1 MAYKM
6 KDFLIQYFSQKR
18 FDDMSPGVRAQYDD
32 FVKNGD
38 MTGHM
43 KAWHNDYEGHAV
55 PNPEDS
61 TVISE
66 DELAKLYKEFLA
78 AFSSLDAKREKLEN
92 SVSLD
97 DRNSKILSFMKDY
110 FGPGKLFEPTKATPE
125 AEEDIEKLISFLDQ
139 NNQLDSFLSQSGI
152 IESQKQYKAFIDD
165 LTEKKY
171 NSDQDLKQKIIGL
184 VSILQFNK
192 EDLKERGIQVPTLTN
207 LTEEKFD
214 QNTYT
219 TDKATEFREKLKFML
234 DTLYSNKKIREAF
247 PATSVTSAFDT
258 AKSQVAYDDANS
270 KDYVPEKPDDKLS
283 WTQAMSKWVG
293 DTYDNTLAKYIK
305 FRGDT
310 LYFSLHAKQMVAALS
325 KVGIKPTD
333 GLEKILEEKSKIQEK
348 LATKP
353 QARENMNWMFGALEE
368 VQKTKPEA
376 FKSALRNGRQ
386 MRAIVGKI
394 IAKAVKED
402 KMDAAKATLEV
413 LAVSKYGYT
422 TSKIMD
428 KLNGEL
434 DKFSVLSDP
443 NMSWNKGNECMQ
455 MITSAMDK
463 SVAFALKG
471 VGLGIT
477 TLGNIWHMRGSK
489 FKGRADDEM
498 HQQHD
503 AWNTEHTNK
512 INKIKTDQRYNTDA
526 QAQSRVDMTNTG
538 ITDLVQAE
546 NDANALQIL
555 VDERNSYQQ
564 TLDSKTATVSQYE
577 AQKQNLDNKKDKLS
591 ELADT
596 ITHINNELASQTPNT
611 PEYQVW
617 YNRLMKVYEEKI
629 DLEAEIRSLE
639 NDWNNSQMAYHQAQ
653 LDRQTAENDFNAHF
667 ATHGDVIDQY
677 NQQMNKIATYKA
689 AEKRIAELQA
699 TETEL
704 AADLDKEEAR
714 VSPYLELA
722 AYWDMLET
730 GRGLHTGPMYNWFRH
745 LSAKSAQKSF
755 NARAPQIEQQYLQKY
770 LDKYGMA
777 A

>member
-1 MAYKM
+1 
-6 KDFLIQYFSQKR
+6 
-18 FDDMSPGVRAQYDD
+18 
-32 FVKNGD
+32 
-38 MTGHM
+38 
-43 KAWHNDYEGHAV
+43 
-55 PNPEDS
+55 
-61 TVISE
+61 
-66 DELAKLYKEFLA
+66 
-78 AFSSLDAKREKLEN
+78 
-92 SVSLD
+92 
-97 DRNSKILSFMKDY
+97 
-110 FGPGKLFEPTKATPE
+110 
-125 AEEDIEKLISFLDQ
+125 
-139 NNQLDSFLSQSGI
+139 
-152 IESQKQYKAFIDD
+152 
-165 LTEKKY
+165 
-171 NSDQDLKQKIIGL
+171 
-184 VSILQFNK
+184 
-192 EDLKERGIQVPTLTN
+192 
-207 LTEEKFD
+207 
-214 QNTYT
+214 
-219 TDKATEFREKLKFML
+219 
-234 DTLYSNKKIREAF
+234 
-247 PATSVTSAFDT
+247 
-258 AKSQVAYDDANS
+258 
-270 KDYVPEKPDDKLS
+270 
-283 WTQAMSKWVG
+283 
-293 DTYDNTLAKYIK
+293 
-305 FRGDT
+305 
-310 LYFSLHAKQMVAALS
+310 
-325 KVGIKPTD
+325 
-333 GLEKILEEKSKIQEK
+333 
-348 LATKP
+348 
-353 QARENMNWMFGALEE
+353 
-368 VQKTKPEA
+368 
-376 FKSALRNGRQ
+376 
-386 MRAIVGKI
+386 
-394 IAKAVKED
+394 
-402 KMDAAKATLEV
+402 
-413 LAVSKYGYT
+413 
-422 TSKIMD
+422 
-428 KLNGEL
+428 
-434 DKFSVLSDP
+434 
-443 NMSWNKGNECMQ
+443 

-489 FKGRADDEM
+489 IKGRADDEM

-512 INKIKTDQRYNTDA
+512 INKIKTDQDYNTKA
-526 QAQSRVDMTNTG
+526 QDKSRQDIDDTG

-577 AQKQNLDNKKDKLS
+577 AKKQKLDDKKDKLS

-596 ITHINNELASQTPNT
+596 ITNINNELASQTPNT

-639 NDWNNSQMAYHQAQ
+639 NEWNNSQMAYHQAQ

-677 NQQMNKIATYKA
+677 NQQMSKIATYKA

-704 AADLDKEEAR
+704 ADDLKQEEAR

-770 LDKYGMA
+770 LNKYGMA